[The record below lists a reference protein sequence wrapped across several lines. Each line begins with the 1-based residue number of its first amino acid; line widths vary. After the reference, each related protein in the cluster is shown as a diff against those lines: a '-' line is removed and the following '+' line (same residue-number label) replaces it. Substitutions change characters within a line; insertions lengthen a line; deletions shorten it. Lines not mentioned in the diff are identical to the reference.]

1 MSTVRRLVLEP
12 QPKGHCRYCGV
23 KMPDGSRASWH
34 KDCVK
39 AYKLRAWPGEL
50 RKAVKRRDRGVCR
63 ACGLDTQKVDRLV
76 AALTQLDHDERDA
89 QERALLPGAWSALY
103 RERFPEE
110 LLDCPV
116 WSDEYQTADP
126 VTKRR
131 LRTVIGRV
139 QDSYVGQQNAALYRE
154 LVGLTGKASTWEA
167 DHILSVCEGGGASK
181 DTDPLANMQTLCWQC
196 HKIKTAELATRRRK
210 PKT

>member
-34 KDCVK
+34 KDCLK

-76 AALTQLDHDERDA
+76 EALTELDE
-89 QERALLPGAWSALY
+89 QERTDAVSALLPGIWVTLS
-103 RERFPEE
+103 RDRFPGE

-126 VTKRR
+126 VTKRL
-131 LRTVIGRV
+131 LRRALKVAEA
-139 QDSYVGQQNAALYRE
+139 SYLGGQNASLYRE
-154 LVGLTGKASTWEA
+154 FVGLTGKASTWEA

-181 DTDPLANMQTLCWQC
+181 DTDPLANMQTLCWSC
-196 HKIKTAELATRRRK
+196 HKAKTAELAARRRK